1 MPLILFSFS
10 FNPETQEAAITGNCE
25 PMVALQILQQL
36 VIANAIK
43 RGGNSGQEKS
53 SNQEE
58 EATKATEKDN

>member
-1 MPLILFSFS
+1 MIIFTFA
-10 FNPETQEAAITGNCE
+10 FNPETQEAAIAGNCE
-25 PMVALQILQQL
+25 PMVALQLFQQL

-58 EATKATEKDN
+58 EATKATEKNN

>member
-1 MPLILFSFS
+1 MPLILFSFVLQT
-10 FNPETQEAAITGNCE
+10 ETQEAAIAGNCE

-58 EATKATEKDN
+58 ATKATEKDN